1 MHFRIQEPRV
11 GQLLYRIDAIS
22 SGAEIGVGVFAFAS
36 KSGIQALINSPN
48 IQRLIAKGS
57 FTLIVGVD
65 ALTNVEAI
73 ETLVELSDQYEG
85 RLKSFVFL
93 DSSGKGIFHPKFC
106 WFKKEDTIHVLA
118 GSGNL
123 TSAGLGATIMGAN
136 NAFNWEAFGDF
147 SLSGQAAQEFE
158 ENWDDWISSHRM
170 AHRLRLLRDQDV
182 IARAMQNS
190 RFNWQV
196 KPGPAAGQNDDE
208 VEPEP
213 HAELAM
219 ASDKSVPV
227 VFISEIPSGKGRWN
241 QANFRKDDFE
251 DFFGFEARAGQDA
264 EVVTQHVT
272 ASGEVGEVEIRR
284 PVVVKS
290 RNFRVELG
298 AGRGVAYSTTELG
311 DRPVVVFVRI
321 DAMAFRYCLLMPGE
335 QGYQE
340 VLTILGP
347 RSESGRILMRQT
359 FVSIDYLKTQW
370 STVPLELLPSE
381 EVLPEV

>member
-1 MHFRIQEPRV
+1 MNFGIQEPGSGR
-11 GQLLYRIDAIS
+11 LLDRIDGIS
-22 SGAEIGVGVFAFAS
+22 TGAQIGVGVFAFAS

-48 IQRLIAKGS
+48 VQKLIARGS

-73 ETLVELSDQYEG
+73 ETLVDLADQYEG
-85 RLKSFVFL
+85 RLKPSVFL

-106 WFKKEDTIHVLA
+106 WFKKGDAINVLA

-123 TSAGLGATIMGAN
+123 TSAGLGAKIIGVN

-158 ENWDDWISSHRM
+158 DKWDDWISSQTKD
-170 AHRLRLLRDQDV
+170 HRLRLLRDPDV

-190 RFNWQV
+190 RFKWQGKSV
-196 KPGPAAGQNDDE
+196 PEAEQDDDE
-208 VEPEP
+208 VEPESNT
-213 HAELAM
+213 ELNIATVE
-219 ASDKSVPV
+219 SVPV
-227 VFISEIPSGKGRWN
+227 VFISEITSGKSRWN
-241 QANFRKDDFE
+241 QANFRKDDFK

-264 EVVTQHVT
+264 VVLIQHVT
-272 ASGEVGEVEIRR
+272 AGGEVGEVEFRH
-284 PVVVKS
+284 PVVARS

-298 AGRGVAYSTTELG
+298 AGRGVAYRKTELD

-335 QGYQE
+335 KGYQE

-347 RSESGRILMRQT
+347 FSEEGRRLMRQT
-359 FVSIDYLKTQW
+359 FVSINYLKSQW
-370 STVPLELLPSE
+370 TSVPPSLLPSE